1 MPRPD
6 PADNPSVSQ
15 APPASPAARQT
26 LSLDQVVELGRTAPP
41 WRFLPIAHQVLAKH
55 PDIAPVRFLAAAAF
69 GRLALRSP
77 ALEFLDALPEPARSS
92 PDAANLRAAIDQLPD
107 DRIPT
112 DNLRSTCTRN
122 IDALARLD
130 LDLRAE
136 FERWSGSL
144 GARTCVR
151 ASDGNILWKTD
162 GAWSMPIDELSLSVQ
177 TAEQHARS
185 GDHRPVTIEGASP
198 PWTLLEIARRTP
210 PDPTGLQIAL
220 RLVQADPMELLDG
233 LALADLTD
241 VIASGRLELFV
252 GPDACG
258 RLAESIRS
266 SFDLQVC
273 GPVFVSPSV
282 RTRVTPDVQQTIAS
296 LHAEQVRETEA
307 CAVLVTARYAERDES
322 YWAHRYASATD
333 GSGPPLRVLL
343 PSCRYS
349 TFVRHASDDLA
360 DAFRRA
366 GHEAQILIEP
376 ADHTRLSKLAYHRA
390 FESFDPDLV
399 LFINYPRH
407 AMRECVPSD
416 VPYVCWI
423 QDAMPHLF
431 DDDAGRG
438 FGPLDFVLGHLH
450 EALFTSHH
458 YPLDRAIPMPVVASA
473 SKFVYRDAPT
483 EREILYVG
491 HQSETPDALHERL
504 VSELAADDRMR
515 ALLEAVRPR
524 VVEIARDAM
533 ERNVAKSLRNA
544 TAETAREVFGVEPD
558 PRAVEHAA
566 RRYATPLADRVFRH
580 DTLAWAARIAE
591 RRDWR
596 LSIHGRGWDTHPTLA
611 PYARGEVSHDDA
623 LAHLYRTS
631 AVNLHF
637 STTTLAHQRVV
648 ECALAG
654 GLPVCRLSKELLAA
668 TRHAAI
674 ADLVQHSDPPLVD
687 ESRGWPAWSVADHPR
702 AMRFASTLQSLGL
715 DAPEM
720 LPISPAALEHQ
731 RRIAP
736 LICRELDPAWLLG
749 DLADASF
756 WSEDSLE
763 RVIERAVERPHWRA
777 SASSYI
783 RSRAHE
789 SLTCDSLV
797 SRLLSKIGTTLGAG
811 APAAKEAA

>member
-15 APPASPAARQT
+15 APTASPASRQT

-41 WRFLPIAHQVLAKH
+41 WRFLPIAHQVLAQH

-77 ALEFLDALPEPARSS
+77 ALDFLDALPEPARSS
-92 PDAANLRAAIDQLPD
+92 TDAANLRAAINQLPD
-107 DRIPT
+107 DRIPA
-112 DNLRSTCTRN
+112 DDLRTTCRRN
-122 IDALARLD
+122 VEALARLG

-136 FERWSGSL
+136 IEHWSDSL
-144 GARTCVR
+144 DARPCVR
-151 ASDGNILWKTD
+151 ASDGNVLWKTD

-177 TAEQHARS
+177 TAEQHAKS
-185 GDHRPVTIEGASP
+185 GDHRPVTVEGARP
-198 PWTLLEIARRTP
+198 PWTLLEIARRSP
-210 PDPTGLQIAL
+210 PDATGLQIAL

-241 VIASGRLELFV
+241 VIASGRLDAFV
-252 GPDACG
+252 GSDACE
-258 RLAESIRS
+258 RLAENIRS
-266 SFDLQVC
+266 SLDLQVC
-273 GPVFVSPSV
+273 GPVFISPSV
-282 RTRVTPDVQQTIAS
+282 RTRVKPDVQQTITA

-307 CAVLVTARYAERDES
+307 CAVRVNARYAERDER
-322 YWAHRYASATD
+322 YWANRYASAID

-349 TFVRHASDDLA
+349 TFVRHASTDLA
-360 DAFRRA
+360 DAFERA
-366 GHEAQILIEP
+366 GHKAQILIEP

-407 AMRECVPSD
+407 TMRECVPSD

-431 DDDAGRG
+431 DGNAGRG

-450 EALFTSHH
+450 ESLFTSHH
-458 YPLDRAIPMPVVASA
+458 YPFDRAIPMPVVAST
-473 SKFVYRDAPT
+473 SKFEHRDAPL
-483 EREILYVG
+483 EREVLYVG

-504 VSELAADDRMR
+504 VSELAGDDRMR
-515 ALLEAVRPR
+515 ALLDALRPR

-533 ERNVAKSLRNA
+533 TCNVAKNLRNA
-544 TAETAREVFGVEPD
+544 TAASAREVFGVEPD
-558 PRAVEHAA
+558 PRAVDRAV
-566 RRYATPLADRVFRH
+566 RRYATPLADRLFRH
-580 DTLAWAARIAE
+580 DALGWAAQIAE
-591 RRDWR
+591 RRGWR
-596 LSIHGRGWDTHPTLA
+596 LAIHGRGWHAHPTLA
-611 PYARGEVSHDDA
+611 PYAQHEVSHDDA

-631 AVNLHF
+631 AVNLHI

-654 GLPVCRLSKELLAA
+654 GLPVCRLSKELLSA

-674 ADLVQHSDPPLVD
+674 ADLVREGDPPLVD
-687 ESRGWPAWSVADHPR
+687 ASKGWPAWSVADHPR
-702 AMRFASTLQSLGL
+702 AMRFAATLQQLGL
-715 DAPEM
+715 DAPNL

-749 DLADASF
+749 DLHETAF
-756 WSEDSLE
+756 WSEESLE
-763 RVIERAVERPHWRA
+763 RVIERAVERPAWRA

-789 SLTCDSLV
+789 SLTCDALV
-797 SRLLSKIGTTLGAG
+797 ARMLSRITSTLTSRTS
-811 APAAKEAA
+811 AAREAA